1 MMYGLLCTETL
12 YSVKQ
17 LSTFENKLIMI
28 LKRNIRSFY
37 YLNILLWKAADLN
50 KRQTNSHG
58 IEKKSSFIVAQP
70 YFCTMDWPTV
80 Y

>member
-1 MMYGLLCTETL
+1 
-12 YSVKQ
+12 
-17 LSTFENKLIMI
+17 MI

-80 Y
+80 YWVSRFEVSQEIREGNNNKQ